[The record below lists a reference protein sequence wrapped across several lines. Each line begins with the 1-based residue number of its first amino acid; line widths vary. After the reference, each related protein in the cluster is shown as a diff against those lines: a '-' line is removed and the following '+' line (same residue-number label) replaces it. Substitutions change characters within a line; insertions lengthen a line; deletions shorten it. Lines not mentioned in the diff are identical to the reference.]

1 MSQSLEE
8 FAQDLAY
15 GLTDIVLYIPR
26 RIYGHFKHV
35 QELER
40 KNIELIKQITER
52 DYMFKRINFECTRT
66 SYGNDQARIRKIK
79 ELAETFPNDKD

>member
-26 RIYGHFKHV
+26 KIHGHFKRV
-35 QELER
+35 EDIEKNNKRQE
-40 KNIELIKQITER
+40 KQITER
-52 DYMFKRINFECTRT
+52 DLMFKRIVFECERT
-66 SYGNDQARIRKIK
+66 SYNNDKAKIRKIK
-79 ELAETFPNDKD
+79 ELAQTFPNDN